1 MVDGLITATP
11 SLSRPQAPHSP
22 LLTDSPA
29 CWLLVFVAL
38 LTACSDNKPQLP
50 RLAPDAVILAF
61 GDSLTFGTGT
71 DKAKSYPAVLA
82 QLTGHTVINAGI
94 PGELTAAG
102 LQRLPALLEQHKP
115 ELLILCHGGND
126 LLRKLNSAATRSNI
140 EAMINAAAQHNIP
153 VLLIGVPQPAL
164 LFMESAEIYN
174 KIAAQYKLVYQSE
187 ILPAVEADNSLKS
200 DRIHPNADGYHRIA
214 DAVYQLM
221 KESGAL

>member
-11 SLSRPQAPHSP
+11 NLSRPQAPHLP
-22 LLTDSPA
+22 LRPDSPA

-50 RLAPDAVILAF
+50 PLSPDAVILAF
-61 GDSLTFGTGT
+61 GDSLTFGSGT
-71 DKAKSYPAVLA
+71 DKTKSYPAVLA

-94 PGELTAAG
+94 PGEVTTAG
-102 LQRLPALLEQHKP
+102 LQRLPALLDQHKP

-164 LFMESAEIYN
+164 MFMESAVIYDEL
-174 KIAAQYKLVYQSE
+174 AAQYKLAYQGE

-200 DRIHPNADGYHRIA
+200 DRIHPNADGYKRMASAI
-214 DAVYQLM
+214 YQLM
-221 KESGAL
+221 QETGAL